1 MGATTVE
8 PSQPI
13 QVEENQ
19 TAVATEYLR
28 QCETE
33 ARLGRGI
40 LSIIKDREDRGLTP
54 FVNGTRFDQADILAV
69 RKRHQS
75 EALTDT
81 DVSEARRASVGLAL
95 EMAAQ
100 ITEVQLPR
108 TAGVNEDLKSLEDMI
123 QGIRLGST
131 SVKEYTKDN
140 PSILIQ
146 EARKVIAR
154 RQKISPEQ
162 VKLTDQQLI
171 AYAQEQYEKA
181 FRRLSKGAEA
191 LRGYFGR

>member
-1 MGATTVE
+1 MEGTTVE
-8 PSQPI
+8 PPQPI
-13 QVEENQ
+13 QGQENRPAQ
-19 TAVATEYLR
+19 TSENLHQYEVD
-28 QCETE
+28 

-40 LSIIKDREDRGLTP
+40 LNITKDRENRRLTS
-54 FVNGTRFDQADILAV
+54 FVDGTRFDQADVLAV
-69 RKRHQS
+69 RRRHQN
-75 EALTDT
+75 EALTDI
-81 DVSEARRASVGLAL
+81 DVAEARRASAGIAL
-95 EMAAQ
+95 EMATQ
-100 ITEVQLPR
+100 INEVQLPR

-171 AYAQEQYEKA
+171 AYTQEQYEKA